1 MSLKNI
7 HFILVRPQMGENIG
21 SVARAIKNF
30 NIKYLRIVNP
40 RCTWPNN
47 KALATSVGAK
57 DILKSAKIY
66 DSVEESIGDLD
77 IIFASSSRIRKVN
90 KKIITVSNMKFKI
103 KKGRKIGIL
112 FGPEASGLSNDE
124 INCADFL
131 VKIPSNKKFS
141 SLNLSH
147 SAIIFCFELF
157 KLFKKNKERFYSRYK
172 SSLATKSEVNK
183 FLSFIIKNL
192 DKKGFLQPDHK
203 RNSMIRNINNIF
215 HRINLSEQEIRILLG
230 IFSTLNEINKK
241 TWIDKRFSLF
251 INHGYKIWQKE

>member
-1 MSLKNI
+1 MSLNNI
-7 HFILVRPQMGENIG
+7 YFILVRPQIGENIG

-30 NIKYLRIVNP
+30 NNKYLRIVNP
-40 RCTWPNN
+40 RCNWPNQ
-47 KALATSVGAK
+47 KAIATSVGAK
-57 DILKSAKIY
+57 DILKSVKIY
-66 DSVEESIGDLD
+66 NSVEKAIEDLN

-90 KKIITVSNMKFKI
+90 KKIISVSNLKI
-103 KKGRKIGIL
+103 KVKQGRKIGIL

-124 INCADFL
+124 ISCADYL

-157 KLFKKNKERFYSRYK
+157 KHFSKIKIKYKTGYK
-172 SSLATKSEVNK
+172 SVVAKKSEVNK
-183 FLSFIIKNL
+183 FLNFIIKGL

-230 IFSTLNEINKK
+230 IFSTLNEFNSK
-241 TWIDKRFSLF
+241 S
-251 INHGYKIWQKE
+251 

>member
-1 MSLKNI
+1 MSLKDV
-7 HFILVRPQMGENIG
+7 HFILVRPQIGENIG

-30 NIKYLRIVNP
+30 NISKLRIVNP
-40 RCTWPNN
+40 RCKWPNE

-57 DILKSAKIY
+57 DVLKSSKIY
-66 DSVEESIGDLD
+66 NSLEKSVGDLD
-77 IIFASSSRIRKVN
+77 IVYATSCRIRKVN
-90 KKIITVSNMKFKI
+90 KRVISIIDLKKKIN
-103 KKGRKIGIL
+103 KKHKIGIV

-124 INCADFL
+124 ISCADYL
-131 VKIPSNKKFS
+131 VKIPTNNKFN

-147 SAIIFCFELF
+147 SAILFCFELF
-157 KLFKKNKERFYSRYK
+157 KIFSKKQKIYNFSYK
-172 SSLATKSEVNK
+172 SSLATKSEINN
-183 FLSFIIKNL
+183 FLSFMIKNL

-241 TWIDKRFSLF
+241 T
-251 INHGYKIWQKE
+251 

>member
-1 MSLKNI
+1 MSLNNI
-7 HFILVRPQMGENIG
+7 YFILVRPQMGENIG

-40 RCTWPNN
+40 RCNWPNH

-66 DSVEESIGDLD
+66 DSVEKSIEDLD
-77 IIFASSSRIRKVN
+77 IILASSSRVRRVN
-90 KKIITVSNMKFKI
+90 KKIILVSDMRKKI
-103 KKGRKIGIL
+103 IKRKKIGIL

-124 INCADFL
+124 INCANYL
-131 VKIPSNKKFS
+131 IKIPSNKKFS

-157 KLFKKNKERFYSRYK
+157 QHFSSKKNVYKTGYK
-172 SSLATKSEVNK
+172 SPMAKKSEVNK
-183 FLSFIIKNL
+183 FLNFIIQGL

-203 RNSMIRNINNIF
+203 RQSMVRNINNIF
-215 HRINLSEQEIRILLG
+215 HRINLSEKEIRILLG
-230 IFSTLNEINKK
+230 IFSTLNEFNKK
-241 TWIDKRFSLF
+241 S
-251 INHGYKIWQKE
+251 

>member
-1 MSLKNI
+1 MSLANV

-30 NIKYLRIVNP
+30 KINKLRIINP
-40 RCTWPNN
+40 RCAWPNQ
-47 KALATSVGAK
+47 KAIATSVGAK

-66 DSVEESIGDLD
+66 DTVEKSIGDLD

-90 KKIITVSNMKFKI
+90 KKTISVSNLKKKI

-124 INCADFL
+124 IRCADFL
-131 VKIPSNKKFS
+131 VKIPSNNKFS
-141 SLNLSH
+141 SINLSH

-157 KLFKKNKERFYSRYK
+157 KHFSIKKIEYKTGYK
-172 SSLATKSEVNK
+172 SSVATKSEVNK
-183 FLSFIIKNL
+183 FLSFIIHGL

-203 RNSMIRNINNIF
+203 RKSMIRNINNIF
-215 HRINLSEQEIRILLG
+215 HRMDLSEQEIRILLG
-230 IFSTLNEINKK
+230 IFSTLNEFNKK
-241 TWIDKRFSLF
+241 SWIDKL
-251 INHGYKIWQKE
+251 